1 MKFYA
6 DDFHKILRVT
16 KWVVIIS
23 PLVFGQLFNFFG
35 ILEAQNSNYICELPS
50 ADYMKYLALEAGKSE
65 MASYM
70 PYSIW
75 SKLNIII
82 MQGFAALIMLY
93 EIHVII
99 VNRKEHK
106 KDSIFKNN
114 KRAILS
120 FFSVLLIFYTAST
133 YYVSVKRPQ
142 ALENVN
148 FIHSEIKKDLNFFA
162 TCSAASK
169 ITLSQERALV
179 KVKKDRP

>member
-1 MKFYA
+1 
-6 DDFHKILRVT
+6 
-16 KWVVIIS
+16 
-23 PLVFGQLFNFFG
+23 
-35 ILEAQNSNYICELPS
+35 
-50 ADYMKYLALEAGKSE
+50 
-65 MASYM
+65 
-70 PYSIW
+70 
-75 SKLNIII
+75 
-82 MQGFAALIMLY
+82 MQAFAALIMLY